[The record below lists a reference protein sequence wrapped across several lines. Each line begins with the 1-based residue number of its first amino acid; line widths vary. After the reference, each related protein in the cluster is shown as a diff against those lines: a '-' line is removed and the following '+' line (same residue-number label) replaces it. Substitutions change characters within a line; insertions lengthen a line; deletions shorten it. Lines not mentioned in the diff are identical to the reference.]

1 MKLGCSDDFAQ
12 VSVSCSFKRINF
24 YTQLGQGK
32 SPSKQN
38 DPRHARGAPIW
49 FCIHIATNLK
59 NGLPIEP
66 WESPFERD
74 RLVRLV
80 RPSRLQ
86 TRRRRAVVASA
97 DGGALRGTERSWL
110 DSSSLISIDAG
121 RARGTERGVRRGRGR
136 GKHSHNLR
144 ARRLGG

>member
-1 MKLGCSDDFAQ
+1 MTLRRCRCLAA
-12 VSVSCSFKRINF
+12 
-24 YTQLGQGK
+24 
-32 SPSKQN
+32 SKELTSILSLVKGSRRLSRTT
-38 DPRHARGAPIW
+38 PGTPGGAPIW